1 MRLFLLLFCC
11 FWWSTSA
18 WLLPGSGGTAFA
30 QQRTSRM
37 KVQCEPAVPWDLAS
51 YAFDTSSRKPLVLL
65 DVDGVLNNCDSGEC
79 PDEMR
84 TVVNGFHIRY
94 SPTIVSAF
102 NNFARDGLAEV
113 RWLTAWGLRARKLL
127 SPALGIDDFLTARD
141 DGWEP
146 TKGIV
151 AKTIADASPDRP
163 IVWVDDELFLYAQED
178 MQFWKARPNTLMV
191 EPRSHLTF
199 QEVEQISEFLHKY
212 KAST

>member
-1 MRLFLLLFCC
+1 MYKGLYLLLFCC
-11 FWWSTSA
+11 LWLSTSA
-18 WLLPGSGGTAFA
+18 WLFPGSGGTVFA
-30 QQRTSRM
+30 LQRTSRM

-51 YAFDTSSRKPLVLL
+51 YAFDTSSRKPIILL
-65 DVDGVLNNCDSGEC
+65 DVDGVLNNCDSIEY
-79 PDEMR
+79 PDEQR
-84 TVVNGFHIRY
+84 TIVNGFHIRY

-102 NNFARDGLAEV
+102 NNFARGGLAEV

-163 IVWVDDELFLYAQED
+163 IVWVDDELFLYAQ
-178 MQFWKARPNTLMV
+178 KTSSSGRRVPIL
-191 EPRSHLTF
+191 
-199 QEVEQISEFLHKY
+199 
-212 KAST
+212 